1 VRIIVY
7 IHTMRTI
14 RRTSEFDK
22 WLKKLRDSQAVA
34 RILARA
40 KRLAGGNPGD
50 NRYLGEVSEMRI
62 DYGPGYRVYFK
73 TTTGCQGTGNE
84 IVILLCGCDK
94 TTQEADIARAR
105 ELAKMPLEEEKQED
119 KNDGKSNCS

>member
-1 VRIIVY
+1 
-7 IHTMRTI
+7 MRTI
-14 RRTSEFDK
+14 RRTSEFDH
-22 WLKKLRDSQAVA
+22 WLKKLRDSQIVA
-34 RILARA
+34 RILTRV
-40 KRLAGGNPGD
+40 KRLAEGNPGD

-73 TTTGCQGTGNE
+73 DTGKE
-84 IVILLCGCDK
+84 IVILLCGGDK

-119 KNDGKSNCS
+119 KNDGKSNRS

>member
-1 VRIIVY
+1 
-7 IHTMRTI
+7 MRTI

-34 RILARA
+34 RILTRV
-40 KRLAGGNPGD
+40 KRLAIGNPGD

-73 TTTGCQGTGNE
+73 DTGKE
-84 IVILLCGCDK
+84 IIILLCGGDK

-119 KNDGKSNCS
+119 KNDGKSNRS